1 MSDARGI
8 VVTGAAGEIGTA
20 CCRGLL
26 AAGHRLVAVDIDEAA
41 GKALLEALDGGDRIA
56 FIPADVADDDAVA
69 GYVAEATARL
79 GRIDGFFNNAGI
91 EGTVAPIPAY
101 PTEVFDQVV
110 AVNLR
115 GVFLGLK
122 HVMGAMAS
130 DGGGGAIVNTASVA
144 GMIGTAGIS
153 AYTATKHAVV
163 GLTKAAALEGAT
175 LGIRVNAV
183 CPGPIESRM
192 MGSLETGAMALL
204 GLPDQATAKAGFT
217 QLIPGA
223 RYGTAAEVAEVV
235 DYLLSPKSSYIS
247 GASIPVDFG
256 LTAQ

>member
-1 MSDARGI
+1 MSGGRGI

-20 CCRGLL
+20 CCRRLL
-26 AAGHRLVAVDIDEAA
+26 AAGCRIVAVDVDDGA
-41 GKALLEALDGGDRIA
+41 GKALLDTLDAGDRLSFVA
-56 FIPADVADDDAVA
+56 ADVADEDAVA
-69 GYVAEATARL
+69 GYVAEANGRL

-91 EGTVAPIPAY
+91 EGTVAPLPAY
-101 PTEVFDQVV
+101 PTEVFDRVV

-122 HVMGAMAS
+122 HVMGAMAA
-130 DGGGGAIVNTASVA
+130 DGGGGVIVNTASVA
-144 GMIGTAGIS
+144 GLIGNPGIS
-153 AYTATKHAVV
+153 PYIATKHAVV
-163 GLTKAAALEGAT
+163 GLTKVAALEGAAI
-175 LGIRVNAV
+175 GIRVNAV

-192 MGSLETGAMALL
+192 MGSLETGAMTLL
-204 GLPDQATAKAGFT
+204 GLPDEATAKAGFT

-235 DYLLSPKSSYIS
+235 DFLLSPASSYIS

>member
-1 MSDARGI
+1 MSDVRGI

-20 CCRGLL
+20 CCRRLL
-26 AAGHRLVAVDIDEAA
+26 DAGHRLVAVDLDEAA
-41 GKALLEALDGGDRIA
+41 GKALVDGLDGGDRVT
-56 FIPADVADDDAVA
+56 FVTADVTDEDAVA
-69 GYVAEATARL
+69 GYVAVATERL
-79 GRIDGFFNNAGI
+79 GKIDGFFNNAGI

-101 PTEVFDQVV
+101 PTEVFDRVV

-122 HVMGAMAS
+122 HVMGAMAGA
-130 DGGGGAIVNTASVA
+130 GGGVIVNTASVA
-144 GMIGTAGIS
+144 GLIGNAGLS
-153 AYTATKHAVV
+153 AYIATKHAVV
-163 GLTKAAALEGAT
+163 GLTKVAALEGAT
-175 LGIRVNAV
+175 IGIRVNAV

-192 MGSLETGAMALL
+192 MGSLEAGAASLL

-235 DYLLSPKSSYIS
+235 DFLLSPASSYIS

>member
-1 MSDARGI
+1 MADARGI
-8 VVTGAAGEIGTA
+8 VVTGAAGHIGAA
-20 CCRGLL
+20 CCRRLL
-26 AAGHRLVAVDIDEAA
+26 DGGHRLVAVDVDEAA
-41 GKALLEALDGGDRIA
+41 GKALVDSLDGGDRVT
-56 FIPADVADDDAVA
+56 FVTADVTDEDAVA
-69 GYVAEATARL
+69 GYVAVATERL
-79 GRIDGFFNNAGI
+79 GKIDGFFNNAGI

-101 PTEVFDQVV
+101 PTEVFDRVV

-122 HVMGAMAS
+122 HVMGAMAGA
-130 DGGGGAIVNTASVA
+130 GGGVIVNTASVA
-144 GMIGTAGIS
+144 GLIGNAGIS
-153 AYTATKHAVV
+153 AYIATKHAVV
-163 GLTKAAALEGAT
+163 GLTKVAALEGAT
-175 LGIRVNAV
+175 IGIRVNAV

-192 MGSLETGAMALL
+192 MGSLEVGAASLL

-223 RYGTAAEVAEVV
+223 RYGTADEVAEVV
-235 DYLLSPKSSYIS
+235 DFLLSPASSYIS